1 MRGRGLTAVEVVL
14 RGDAAVVVFR
24 AGDLGLQILVP
35 DGAVVVPVV
44 LRPVM
49 LRMGGI
55 LGGRRIVARRRRR
68 RRRRMAV
75 RGMLRMGCAGIRR
88 LPLRNR

>member
-1 MRGRGLTAVEVVL
+1 M
-14 RGDAAVVVFR
+14 FR
-24 AGDLGLQILVP
+24 PGDLGLQILVP
-35 DGAVVVPVV
+35 HGAVVVPVV

-68 RRRRMAV
+68 RRRRRMAV